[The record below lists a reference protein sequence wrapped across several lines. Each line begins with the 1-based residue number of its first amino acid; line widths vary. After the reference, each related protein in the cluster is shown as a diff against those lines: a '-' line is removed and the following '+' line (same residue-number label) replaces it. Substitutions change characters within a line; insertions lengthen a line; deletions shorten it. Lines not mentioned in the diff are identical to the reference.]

1 MGEITLLLQRARTGD
16 REALNHIFE
25 LLQPELRQAAH
36 RRLVRQSRDDGF
48 GTTALVNECYLKLV
62 ERESIAPA
70 DRVHFV
76 AYAASAMRSIIV
88 DAARAAQTE
97 RRGGDVQHLT
107 LDTALIESIGNPV
120 DEILDVHAA
129 LVELALVDVRLVQV
143 VEMRYFAGLTDEE
156 IASSLG
162 VTDRTV
168 RRHWVK
174 ARLLL
179 AHALRN

>member
-1 MGEITLLLQRARTGD
+1 MEEITLLLQRARTGD
-16 REALNHIFE
+16 KAALDRIFE

-36 RRLVRQSRDDGF
+36 RRLARLPHDGSV

-62 ERESIAPA
+62 QRDGVSTE
-70 DRVHFV
+70 DRAHFV

-88 DAARAAQTE
+88 DAARAARAD
-97 RRGGDVQHLT
+97 RRGGGAQHVEI
-107 LDTALIESIGNPV
+107 DTALMESIGNPV
-120 DEILDVHAA
+120 GEILDVHAA
-129 LVELALVDVRLVQV
+129 LEELARVDARLVQV
-143 VEMRYFAGLTDEE
+143 VEMRYFAGLSDEE

-168 RRHWVK
+168 RRDWAK

-179 AHALRN
+179 AHALNG